1 MELLRDICNAKV
13 VGASLGSSEI
23 EFHPGVLKGGKY
35 YADTQTAG

>member
-13 VGASLGSSEI
+13 IGATLGSTEI